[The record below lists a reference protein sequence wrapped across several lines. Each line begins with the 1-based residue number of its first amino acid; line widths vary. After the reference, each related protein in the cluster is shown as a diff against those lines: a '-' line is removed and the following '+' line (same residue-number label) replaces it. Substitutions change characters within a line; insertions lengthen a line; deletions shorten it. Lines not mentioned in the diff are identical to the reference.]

1 MAEFVLVHVG
11 TGTIISAGDGVY
23 ALDITNLPGPLLDSE
38 TTVVDLASKHGYE
51 IDNYNLTNFFYGGN
65 DE

>member
-1 MAEFVLVHVG
+1 MHVG
-11 TGTIISAGDGVY
+11 TGTIIGAGDGVY
-23 ALDITNLPGPLLDSE
+23 ALDITNLPGPLLESE
-38 TTVVDLASKHGYE
+38 TTVVDLARRHGYT

>member
-23 ALDITNLPGPLLDSE
+23 ALDVSNLPGPLLDSE
-38 TTVVDLASKHGYE
+38 PTVVDLAGKYGYE
-51 IDNYNLTNFFYGGN
+51 IDNFNLTNFFYGGSN
-65 DE
+65 E